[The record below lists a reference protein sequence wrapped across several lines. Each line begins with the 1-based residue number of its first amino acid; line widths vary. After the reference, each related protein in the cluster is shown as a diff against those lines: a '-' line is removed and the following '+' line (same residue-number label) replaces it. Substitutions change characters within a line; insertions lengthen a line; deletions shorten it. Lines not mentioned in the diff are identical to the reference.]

1 MSGIAFAPGRVA
13 NVMSAPEC
21 TCVPEKIRAVHAY
34 LRMHFPCGDLLDFHA
49 PVRLMQAGLPPPHGG
64 HHVVR
69 IVDGDDYYVILT
81 YEFQDSSP
89 AEITRRLQAWNVAG
103 FLHAISIAI
112 LAGSGMTAL
121 HAADTASAEAGAKR

>member
-1 MSGIAFAPGRVA
+1 MSGIAFAPGGLA
-13 NVMSAPEC
+13 NIMSAPEC
-21 TCVPEKIRAVHAY
+21 ACVPEKIRAVHAY

-81 YEFQDSSP
+81 CEFQDSSP
-89 AEITRRLQAWNVAG
+89 AEITRRLQAWNVAS
-103 FLHAISIAI
+103 FLRAISIAI

-121 HAADTASAEAGAKR
+121 HAREASAQAAAKR